1 MHPNERMPRLY
12 NVNNTDDEDFCEKKF
27 PQAHNFADGVFTIG
41 CCCEFSITYGF
52 ELMLYKES
60 ARQFFRFLL
69 NRKIN
74 YRRLR
79 GVIYDYSCGLL
90 RYCLNR
96 EPLDFE
102 GMQFLVDGVHVAGQK
117 RLKKEKSSNRK
128 GGHLGCSES
137 FDFNKHKSAITKI
150 QGKTNSQGRE
160 QMHSILEPLAKS
172 LRQKNYRNF
181 MKTLI
186 AFFAIRNLKTM
197 KKL

>member
-1 MHPNERMPRLY
+1 MRWFWPPLITTGPWIL
-12 NVNNTDDEDFCEKKF
+12 VVGLL
-27 PQAHNFADGVFTIG
+27 AGGGDGVLAG
-41 CCCEFSITYGF
+41 G
-52 ELMLYKES
+52 
-60 ARQFFRFLL
+60 
-69 NRKIN
+69 
-74 YRRLR
+74 
-79 GVIYDYSCGLL
+79 G
-90 RYCLNR
+90 
-96 EPLDFE
+96 
-102 GMQFLVDGVHVAGQK
+102 DGVHVAGQK

-150 QGKTNSQGRE
+150 QEKTNSQGRE

-181 MKTLI
+181 MKTLV

>member
-1 MHPNERMPRLY
+1 M
-12 NVNNTDDEDFCEKKF
+12 
-27 PQAHNFADGVFTIG
+27 FTIG

-160 QMHSILEPLAKS
+160 QMHSILEPLPKS